1 MWKACGSFSVATT
14 VRNTPGAMLPGVLD
28 RSNLMSPTKNAVAI
42 AWLQGRIAQNEVL
55 RLTHEQNEANTN
67 ETQMMPHQARH
78 DGDCALG

>member
-1 MWKACGSFSVATT
+1 
-14 VRNTPGAMLPGVLD
+14 
-28 RSNLMSPTKNAVAI
+28 MSPTKNAVAI